1 MVSNWLR
8 NRAGSA
14 QPKTDMTAKHKI
26 TRRQFL
32 GTTSIATATAPF
44 ILPSSIWAADPG
56 PNSKIAMGFIGV
68 GTQGRGLLNGFLHS
82 KETQILAV
90 CDVDT
95 TRREHS
101 QKTIENY
108 YNQQAD
114 KDYKG
119 CATYLD
125 FRELLARKDIDAVCI
140 ATPDHW
146 HAIPVIRAC
155 EAKKDIYCEKPM
167 SLTITEA
174 RAMAKAVRKHN
185 RVFQTGSMQR
195 SSSEF
200 LKACELVRN
209 GFIGEVKEVY
219 VSVGGPS
226 KWCDL
231 PEEAMEPGLDWNL
244 WLGPAPSRP
253 YNSVLSPRGGHKHFP
268 DWRNYREYSGGGM
281 TDWGAHHFDIAQWG
295 LGMDESGPVEI
306 TPPDGKEI
314 KRLTYKYA
322 NGVVMH
328 HGGLQ
333 GYGFGVVFVGDKG
346 KVCVDRGRFKAEP
359 EELAKD
365 YVIGSSPV
373 KLYKSSNHL
382 QDFLKCVRS
391 RQRPICDVEVGCR
404 SVTVCHLGNLAYW
417 NKRPLK
423 WDPKK
428 EEFVGDAEANTWRD
442 MAKRAPWKLG

>member
-1 MVSNWLR
+1 MWNWLR

-14 QPKTDMTAKHKI
+14 QPKTDMTAKNKI

-44 ILPSSIWAADPG
+44 ILPSSIWAADTG
-56 PNSKIAMGFIGV
+56 PNSKITMGFIGV

-82 KETQILAV
+82 KETQVLAV

-108 YNQQAD
+108 YNQQAN

-167 SLTITEA
+167 SLTITEE
-174 RAMAKAVRKHN
+174 RAMAKAVRKHD

-244 WLGPAPSRP
+244 WLGPSPLRP
-253 YNSVLSPRGGHKHFP
+253 YNSVLSPRGVHKHFP